1 MQAYISSKSNQT
13 LLHNYAFKM
22 LLPEWPLQ
30 RAALK
35 NAIDACIDT
44 SSDLGPFYSSW
55 SVTKENIATVNV
67 EIWKSLKAAV
77 TSAMN
82 GAIVERPFIERPERS
97 ERPEDGSDTYKSA
110 DSSEAP
116 ERQNVHKDLYNNQ
129 WN

>member
-22 LLPEWPLQ
+22 LLPEWPMQ

-35 NAIDACIDT
+35 NAIDACLET
-44 SSDLGPFYSSW
+44 SSELGPFYSSW

-82 GAIVERPFIERPERS
+82 GAIVERPFIERPDRS
-97 ERPEDGSDTYKSA
+97 ERRSGVLDESA
-110 DSSEAP
+110 QSPEAP
-116 ERQNVHKDLYNNQ
+116 ERQNVHEDLYNNK
-129 WN
+129 WK